1 LLFQSPGYP
10 PTSAPGTYPGKGMPP
25 PQPRRHPDFA
35 KDQQAGPPQPAG
47 YPGYGPQQRP
57 MYPGP
62 GKY

>member
-1 LLFQSPGYP
+1 
-10 PTSAPGTYPGKGMPP
+10 MPP

-57 MYPGP
+57 MYPG
-62 GKY
+62 KY